1 VNLWITFTIIGLG
14 LGSLYA
20 SLAVG
25 LVITFKGTGFV
36 NFAHATTAAW
46 GAFTFA
52 ELRQSGGLVL
62 PVIGIPDRISLGAN
76 LGVPAALTIALI
88 SSAGMGLLL
97 HLVVFRPL
105 AGSPTLTKVVA
116 SVGVMIVA
124 QGGLALKFG
133 SETRSV
139 ETILPDDSI
148 TLLGVT
154 VPGDRLAMS
163 AVALVLSGL
172 IWAWF
177 RFSLT
182 GLAIQGA
189 SENESAASFA
199 AFSPQHLS
207 AITWVLATVSS
218 TVMVILIAPITG
230 LNPASSTLW
239 IIPALAVGLLGRLS
253 SIMQTALAGLALGCF
268 ESLVAHATTKTWF
281 PSWAIPGHNEVVP
294 FAVIISALF
303 IVGRAL
309 PARGAVLRDRLPE
322 VIVGER
328 SPKTI
333 LGAALLAAL
342 AILATGGSYRFAII
356 TSMIGAIIALSLV
369 LLTGLVGQISLAQAA
384 IAGTSGFV
392 LSKLGDAFPFP
403 FDLFIAVGAAT
414 ILGTV
419 IGIPAL
425 RIRGA
430 QLAVVTMA
438 AAVALEQTVFRNPN
452 FSSPQGNPIKQ
463 PSLFGW
469 SLAVRQG
476 QNIARAPFAFLV
488 LLMLVLTTIGVGNLI
503 RSATGRSFLAVRAN
517 ERAAASVGVN
527 VSATKLLA
535 FAASSFVAG
544 IGGALLGY
552 SRGQLSAD
560 SFGIFVGIAFLSFAY
575 LGGISSIGGALLAG
589 TFLPLGI
596 NYVFF
601 TRVLGSRIA
610 AFDTYYFILGGLG
623 LIVAAAKNPDGIAG
637 AIHRKQLAAALNA
650 HNAKTKA
657 RGGDTTGR
665 SAPSRS
671 PRSGLPVGLGLTDG
685 SRSGAELG
693 PVGMKSPRS
702 GSPVGIDS
710 PMGLEAQRSWGP
722 SARKSPRSGLQVG
735 KGLTGGAR
743 SAAELGPASIR
754 SPAVRD
760 HRVRTKPLPGLRV
773 QDLSVTYGGL
783 TAVDRLSLEV
793 PLGQIVGLIGPNG
806 AGKTTLID
814 ALTGFTPSTGEV
826 WQQGEDLTHMPAYE
840 RARSGLA
847 RTWQSVEL
855 FEELSVRANVMVG
868 AERTSIT
875 RFARDVFRPSDE
887 HHLED
892 VESLL
897 LRLGLSG
904 EVNKRPSELS
914 LGQKKLVAIAR
925 ALAMSPKTLL
935 LDEPAAGL
943 DQNESA
949 ELGGRLQG
957 IADSGVAI
965 LLVDHDMTMMFEI
978 CDELV
983 VMQFGV
989 CIARGTPQKVR
1000 DDPRVIAAYLGD
1012 HISTVTA

>member
-46 GAFTFA
+46 GALTFA
-52 ELRQSGGLVL
+52 ELRQSGKLVL
-62 PVIGIPDRISLGAN
+62 PVVGLSDRISLGST
-76 LGVPAALTIALI
+76 LGVPAALAIAVI

-97 HLVVFRPL
+97 HVVVFRPL
-105 AGSPTLTKVVA
+105 RGSPTLTKVVA

-124 QGGLALKFG
+124 QGVLALKFG

-139 ETILPDDSI
+139 EAILPDASI
-148 TLLGVT
+148 TLFGVS
-154 VPGDRLAMS
+154 VPGDRLALG

-172 IWAWF
+172 LWAWF

-189 SENESAASFA
+189 SENEPAASFA
-199 AFSPQHLS
+199 AFSPQYLS
-207 AITWVLATVSS
+207 GITWILATVSS
-218 TVMVILIAPITG
+218 TVMVIFVSPITG

-239 IIPALAVGLLGRLS
+239 IIPALAVALLGRLS
-253 SIMQTALAGLALGCF
+253 SIAQTALAGLALGCF
-268 ESLVAHATTKTWF
+268 ESLVSHATTKAWF
-281 PSWAIPGHNEVVP
+281 PSWAIAGHKEVLP

-303 IVGRAL
+303 IVGRTL
-309 PARGAVLRDRLPE
+309 PTRGAVLRDRLPE

-333 LGAALLAAL
+333 FGATLFASV
-342 AILATGGSYRFAII
+342 AILATGGSYRFAVI

-384 IAGTSGFV
+384 IAGTSGFI
-392 LSKLGDAFPFP
+392 LSKLGTAFPFP
-403 FDLFIAVGAAT
+403 FDLFVAVGAAT
-414 ILGTV
+414 VLGTA

-438 AAVALEQTVFRNPN
+438 AAVTLEQTVFRNPN
-452 FSSPQGNPIKQ
+452 FSAPQGNPIKQ

-488 LLMLVLTTIGVGNLI
+488 LVLLILTTIGVGNLI
-503 RSATGRSFLAVRAN
+503 RSASGRSFLAVRAN

-560 SFGIFVGIAFLSFAY
+560 SFGIFVGISFLSFAY

-601 TRVLGSRIA
+601 TRVLGSRIS

-623 LIVAAAKNPDGIAG
+623 LIIAAAKNPDGIAG
-637 AIHRKQLAAALNA
+637 AIHRKQLAAAQSTLRA
-650 HNAKTKA
+650 QTKA
-657 RGGDTTGR
+657 RGGESVDRTT
-665 SAPSRS
+665 SS
-671 PRSGLPVGLGLTDG
+671 
-685 SRSGAELG
+685 
-693 PVGMKSPRS
+693 KSDA
-702 GSPVGIDS
+702 V
-710 PMGLEAQRSWGP
+710 E
-722 SARKSPRSGLQVG
+722 RK
-735 KGLTGGAR
+735 
-743 SAAELGPASIR
+743 
-754 SPAVRD
+754 
-760 HRVRTKPLPGLRV
+760 RVRTTPRPGLRV
-773 QDLSVTYGGL
+773 QDLSVSYGGL
-783 TAVDRLSLEV
+783 KAVDHLSLDV
-793 PLGQIVGLIGPNG
+793 PIGSIVGLIGPNG
-806 AGKTTLID
+806 AGKTTFID
-814 ALTGFTPSTGEV
+814 AVTGFTSSSGEV
-826 WQQGEDLTHMPAYE
+826 WQRGEDLTHMPAYE
-840 RARSGLA
+840 RARRGLA

-855 FEELSVRANVMVG
+855 FEELTVRANVMVG

-875 RFARDVFRPSDE
+875 RFTRDVFRPSGVQ
-887 HHLED
+887 HLET

-897 LRLGLSG
+897 WQLGLSG

-914 LGQKKLVAIAR
+914 LGQRKLVAIAR
-925 ALAMSPKTLL
+925 ALAMSPTTLL

-943 DQNESA
+943 DQKESA
-949 ELGGRLQG
+949 ELGERLIK

-983 VMQFGV
+983 VMQFGAR
-989 CIARGTPQKVR
+989 IARGEPQEVR
-1000 DDPRVIAAYLGD
+1000 SNPRVIAAYLGD
-1012 HISTVTA
+1012 HISPVTS